1 MQIKIEENGY
11 QREYKDRLFKAIF
24 GRNTEQSKRW
34 RLDLYNALNN
44 SNYTNPEELELNTI
58 ENVIYITMHN
68 DVSFLVDSQ
77 MTLYEQQSTYNPNM
91 PLRGLFYFSQLY
103 QQYLTKEN
111 KSILRSTLIKIPAP
125 QFIVFYNGKTKKP
138 ERFKL
143 RLSEAFSG
151 QIEEGDFE
159 WSATVYNIGAEYN
172 TGLQKKCKALYDYIR
187 YTQRITD
194 NLNKGMAREEA
205 VQESV
210 DWAEENWLLEGFFKE
225 QKAEVIGM
233 ILTEF
238 DEENT
243 YRGWREDG
251 IEEGIVIGRHEQAIE
266 AAKNLFKMNVLTHD
280 QIAQATSL
288 SLEEVEQLAKEIAM
302 QDAIHN

>member
-44 SNYTNPEELELNTI
+44 SNYTNPDELELNTI

-111 KSILRSTLIKIPAP
+111 KSILRSSLIKIPAP
-125 QFIVFYNGKTKKP
+125 QFIVFYNGKTKKS

-172 TGLQKKCKALYDYIR
+172 KGLQKRCKALYDYIR

-194 NLNKGMAREEA
+194 NLNKGMAKEEA
-205 VQESV
+205 IKESV
-210 DWAEENWLLEGFFKE
+210 NWAEENSLLEGFFKE

-251 IEEGIVIGRHEQAIE
+251 IEEGKVIGEHTKAVEATKILLKMKLLTHEQIS
-266 AAKNLFKMNVLTHD
+266 
-280 QIAQATSL
+280 QAEGITV
-288 SLEEVEQLAKEIAM
+288 EEVKKIADEMVM
-302 QDAIHN
+302 QDA

>member
-44 SNYTNPEELELNTI
+44 SNYTNPDELELNTI

-111 KSILRSTLIKIPAP
+111 KSILRSSLIKIPAP

-172 TGLQKKCKALYDYIR
+172 KGLQKKCKALYDYIR

-194 NLNKGMAREEA
+194 NLNKGMAKEEA

-210 DWAEENWLLEGFFKE
+210 NWAEENRLLEGFFKE

-251 IEEGIVIGRHEQAIE
+251 IEEGKVIGEHTKAVE
-266 AAKNLFKMNVLTHD
+266 ATKNLLKMKLGSYE
-280 QIAQATSL
+280 QIAQVVNLPVA
-288 SLEEVEQLAKEIAM
+288 EVQQLAQEISNA
-302 QDAIHN
+302 